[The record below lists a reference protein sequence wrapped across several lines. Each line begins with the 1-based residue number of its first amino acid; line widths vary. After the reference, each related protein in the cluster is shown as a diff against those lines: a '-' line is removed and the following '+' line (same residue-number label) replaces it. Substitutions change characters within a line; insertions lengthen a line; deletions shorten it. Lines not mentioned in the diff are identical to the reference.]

1 VSQTHDE
8 IRALRVMVDELRAEP
23 APELAWDA
31 IEQRL
36 LSRISSHVGARPGA
50 ESLHLEGA
58 PRLLPVPLQFA
69 PPPRASS
76 PLMRVFGFAAA
87 AAVLALG
94 VGSIT
99 HDSEVPQA
107 AAPARHVIE
116 STAVAFAPGSAPR
129 SNARDLST
137 LRPGDVVEAG
147 DAPVT
152 FGQAGLAQWT
162 LAPGSALRVR
172 SVGVGH
178 TVALE
183 RGSLRAEVTPRDA
196 SEGLVEAFAVEVGG
210 TRVAVHGTAFSVTI
224 EGNRAVVDVEH
235 GAVAVGPVG
244 YAGATTGHLLVGPSR
259 ASFSLDGGR
268 SARFVERV
276 AQPSLVAVL
285 PEGARE
291 RPAVDVDEVR
301 EAPAV
306 VARAEGA
313 VAAAPK
319 PALSAHAS
327 ANPAVDAPTVAVG
340 GGTAP
345 PAAIPEPEVRE
356 APVVAAVLPVLSIAG
371 IQGRIA
377 RCFKHDPAADPTAV
391 RVSVSSTLTITL
403 EADGSVRKMGLS
415 PALKADVTN
424 CIGGAVSGHY
434 SGDRR
439 EIQVPITFQP

>member
-36 LSRISSHVGARPGA
+36 LSQIGVRPLADGLPS
-50 ESLHLEGA
+50 EDG
-58 PRLLPVPLQFA
+58 PRLQPVPLRFA
-69 PPPRASS
+69 SARPPRASS

-94 VGSIT
+94 VGSVT
-99 HDSEVPQA
+99 SGSELPSA
-107 AAPARHVIE
+107 ATPARHVIE
-116 STAVAFAPGSAPR
+116 STAVAFASGNAPGST
-129 SNARDLST
+129 ARDLST

-147 DAPVT
+147 EAPVS

-235 GAVAVGPVG
+235 GAVAIGPVG
-244 YAGATTGHLLVGPSR
+244 YAGATTGHLLVGPAR

-268 SARFVERV
+268 SARLLERV
-276 AQPSLVAVL
+276 SQPALVADAAK
-285 PEGARE
+285 P
-291 RPAVDVDEVR
+291 PALSAEQPAASVDEVR
-301 EAPAV
+301 EPPTV
-306 VARAEGA
+306 VARAIDI
-313 VAAAPK
+313 VAAAPR
-319 PALSAHAS
+319 AGVSAR
-327 ANPAVDAPTVAVG
+327 APSVAVG
-340 GGTAP
+340 GSASP
-345 PAAIPEPEVRE
+345 VVAPEVRDV
-356 APVVAAVLPVLSIAG
+356 AVPAAAVPSLSAAT
-371 IQGRIA
+371 IQARVA
-377 RCFKHDPAADPTAV
+377 RCFKRDPAADPTAV
-391 RVSVSSTLTITL
+391 RVSVSSTLHIGL
-403 EADGSVRKMGLS
+403 KADGTVKEMGLS
-415 PALKADVTN
+415 PPLKTDVSN
-424 CIGGAVSGHY
+424 CIGGAVAGRY
-434 SGDRR
+434 GGDLRD
-439 EIQVPITFQP
+439 IFVPITFQP